1 MDFKNSYQ
9 RKKST
14 NNLISLFVINTIVL
28 FFLSIAI
35 LTYLKSSSIENY
47 FKENITVSIYLK
59 NSSRD
64 SDIKQIN
71 KFLNLNENVKSIE
84 FISKEDAAELFTNEI
99 GEEFVGFLGYNP
111 LLDLISV
118 RLFGEK
124 IDIYNIEEFI
134 ESLDNFEFIEEIE
147 YDKPLVESL
156 VNNFKKTNPKKNNEF
171 FIKIYC
177 SRGGMR
183 SQSIAWLL
191 EKYKLNPITLKGG
204 YKIYRRWVLDSFSK
218 KLNIVVIGGKTGTGK
233 TRLLS
238 LLEKYKYQTIDLEG
252 FACHRGS
259 TFGGLGM
266 KEQPS
271 NEQFENKIAEKLN
284 SFKCSNNIF
293 VEAESA
299 NIGKC
304 KIPHE
309 FFNQMK
315 NSRRIE
321 IIRSESNRLDE
332 LIDTYSVFKK
342 EELQESVLR
351 IKKRLGP
358 QRTKIALESIHN
370 EKWDLVCRS
379 VLDYYDKCY
388 EYEKVGKTNIKI
400 IDLTDKKYD
409 ESILEL
415 INNVL

>member
-47 FKENITVSIYLK
+47 FKENVTVSIYLK

-156 VNNFKKTNPKKNNEF
+156 VNNFKKIGVLIIITSVLF
-171 FIKIYC
+171 FI
-177 SRGGMR
+177 
-183 SQSIAWLL
+183 
-191 EKYKLNPITLKGG
+191 T
-204 YKIYRRWVLDSFSK
+204 SF
-218 KLNIVVIGGKTGTGK
+218 I
-233 TRLLS
+233 
-238 LLEKYKYQTIDLEG
+238 
-252 FACHRGS
+252 
-259 TFGGLGM
+259 
-266 KEQPS
+266 
-271 NEQFENKIAEKLN
+271 
-284 SFKCSNNIF
+284 
-293 VEAESA
+293 
-299 NIGKC
+299 
-304 KIPHE
+304 
-309 FFNQMK
+309 
-315 NSRRIE
+315 
-321 IIRSESNRLDE
+321 
-332 LIDTYSVFKK
+332 
-342 EELQESVLR
+342 
-351 IKKRLGP
+351 
-358 QRTKIALESIHN
+358 
-370 EKWDLVCRS
+370 
-379 VLDYYDKCY
+379 
-388 EYEKVGKTNIKI
+388 
-400 IDLTDKKYD
+400 
-409 ESILEL
+409 L
-415 INNVL
+415 INNSIKISIYSKRDIIKTMQLVGATKSFIRRPFISSYVRIGFYSSIISLILLFISVSQASFELDEIDFFSNTKDIMILVSFIILFGIFTSYISSYFMTQKYLKLKISR